1 MQITKQSPNSTTI
14 ILTVALESDELEPIK
29 QQVLKEL
36 AKNVK
41 IAGFRPAKAPLEMVQ
56 KQVDQQ
62 VLNQEF
68 LEEAIQKYYPEAAR
82 QEKLRPVDRPE
93 ISIKAFVPFS
103 ELSFEATVPVIT
115 DVKLPDYKKLKKP
128 RTKAKV
134 VAKDIDEVID
144 NLRAQSAEK
153 ESVERAAKT
162 TDQVMIDFSG
172 VDKNGKAIKGAD
184 GTDYPLVLGSK
195 TFIPGFEENIEGLK
209 TGDEKTFD
217 VTFPEDYGV
226 SSLAGEKVTFTVTV
240 KDVKAVKKP
249 KLDDEFASKV
259 GPVKSVDELK
269 SDIKK
274 ELSKEKQRQA
284 DLDYESEL
292 VRDITKKA
300 KVDIP
305 DVLIDEQEQRLLDEF
320 KQNLTY
326 RGQTIAEFLA
336 DKDMNEEEYRKNE
349 LRPQAE
355 ERVKASIVLSE
366 IADQENIQVTPEE
379 LEIRLQVLKGQYQ
392 DAKMQEELNKP
403 ESRQNIASRMLS
415 EKTVAQLASYADKN
429 ASKK

>member
-1 MQITKQSPNSTTI
+1 MQITKQSPNSTTAV
-14 ILTVALESDELEPIK
+14 LTVALTSDELEPIK

-41 IAGFRPAKAPLEMVQ
+41 IAGFRPGKAPLEMVQ

-144 NLRAQSAEK
+144 NLRTQSAEK

-184 GTDYPLVLGSK
+184 GTDHPLVLGSK

>member
-1 MQITKQSPNSTTI
+1 MQITKQSPNSTTAVLSI
-14 ILTVALESDELEPIK
+14 ALTSDELEPIK

-36 AKNVK
+36 AKNIK
-41 IAGFRPAKAPLEMVQ
+41 IPGFRPGNAPLEMVQ

-82 QEKLRPVDRPE
+82 QESLRPVDRPE
-93 ISIKAFVPFS
+93 ISIKSFVPFS

-115 DVKLPDYKKLKKP
+115 DVKLPDYKKFKKP
-128 RTKAKV
+128 RIKAKV
-134 VAKDIDEVID
+134 VTQDVDEVID
-144 NLRAQSAEK
+144 NLRTQSAEK
-153 ESVERAAKT
+153 ESVERAAQT
-162 TDQVMIDFSG
+162 TDQVVIDFSG
-172 VDKNGKAIKGAD
+172 VDKNGKAVKGAD

-209 TGDEKTFD
+209 TGDKKTFD

-240 KDVKAVKKP
+240 KDVKAIKKP

-292 VRDITKKA
+292 VRDITKKTE
-300 KVDIP
+300 VDIP

-336 DKDMNEEEYRKNE
+336 EKDMDEEEYRKNE

-366 IADQENIQVTPEE
+366 IAEQENIQVTPEE

-429 ASKK
+429 AAHK

>member
-1 MQITKQSPNSTTI
+1 MQITKQSPNSTTAV
-14 ILTVALESDELEPIK
+14 LTVALTSDELEPIK

-41 IAGFRPAKAPLEMVQ
+41 IAGFRPGKAPLEMVQ

-144 NLRAQSAEK
+144 NLRTQSAEK

>member
-144 NLRAQSAEK
+144 NLRTQSAEK

>member
-1 MQITKQSPNSTTI
+1 MQITKQSPNSTTAV
-14 ILTVALESDELEPIK
+14 LTVALTSDELEPIK

-41 IAGFRPAKAPLEMVQ
+41 IAGFRPGKAPLEMVQ

-144 NLRAQSAEK
+144 NLRTQSAEK

-392 DAKMQEELNKP
+392 DTKMQEELNKP

>member
-1 MQITKQSPNSTTI
+1 MQITKQSPNSTTAV
-14 ILTVALESDELEPIK
+14 LTVALTSDELEPIK

-41 IAGFRPAKAPLEMVQ
+41 IAGFRPGKAPLEMVQ

-134 VAKDIDEVID
+134 IAKDIDEVID
-144 NLRAQSAEK
+144 NLRTQSAEK

-392 DAKMQEELNKP
+392 DTKMQEELNKP